1 MPSTFAGI
9 EIGKRSLF
17 AHTQSLYTVGHNISN
32 ADVEGYSRQ
41 RVELKAMDPIY
52 MPQLNR
58 EETPGQ
64 LGQGVIV
71 ESVKRI
77 KDMLL
82 EARIVSETNAEGYWS
97 TRDRYISMLEEIY
110 LEPTDLSVRSLMDEF
125 WVAWQEL
132 SLEPEERATR
142 KVVLERGNTLLNG
155 IHAQYQRLKTTSTM
169 LNDDVILTVN
179 RANVLI
185 KNIANLNEQI
195 VKVQALGDNPNDLLD
210 RRDLLVNELSSLI
223 DITIS
228 EKDPDEFTVYTGG
241 MHIIQGRNYNLF
253 ESVFNPDNEGY
264 TDVVWEGTD
273 NLVDFRGGQI
283 LALLELRDGDVRSEI
298 QKLDLMTINF
308 VDLVNEVHSN
318 AYNLSG
324 ETGVNFFNEIPFVIN
339 NIGNYDRNGD
349 GEFDSTYLFR
359 VSGTNQLNAKDHIGL
374 SGVLTLPGPIE
385 DVTIEYFP
393 TDTVDDLINRIN
405 YSGAEVVTWLNRDG
419 MFSVKGIP
427 VADTDNPDFVIR
439 QLEDSGQFLVG
450 YSGLLRNSGPAGA
463 FDWAQADQINQFVTE
478 NITVAPLPH
487 PASWI
492 EINDEL
498 LKDPGRIA
506 ASFEPGGSSPGD
518 GSAALAIA
526 QLRTKPVMVGDNMSF
541 DDFFAKLVA
550 DIGSKGEQ
558 SEIELRT
565 IIQVLMDLNE
575 IKSSISGVNIDEE
588 LTNVIKF
595 QHGYNAAA
603 RFISEVDKMLDVII
617 NRMGV

>member
-1 MPSTFAGI
+1 MPSTFSGI

-32 ADVEGYSRQ
+32 ADVDGYSRQ

-71 ESVKRI
+71 DNVTRI

-82 EARIVSETNAEGYWS
+82 ESRIVEETNAEGYWS
-97 TRDRYISMLEEIY
+97 TRDNYIGMLEQIY
-110 LEPTDLSVRSLMDEF
+110 LEPTELSVRSLMDQF
-125 WVAWQEL
+125 WLAWQEL
-132 SLEPEERATR
+132 SIEPEEAATR

-155 IHAQYQRLKTTSTM
+155 IHDQYQRLKTTRTM
-169 LNDDVILTVN
+169 LNDDVIATVYK
-179 RANVLI
+179 ANVLI
-185 KNIANLNEQI
+185 KNIADLNEQI
-195 VKVQALGDNPNDLLD
+195 VKVQAMGDNPNDLMD
-210 RRDLLVNELSSLI
+210 RRDLLVNDLSSLI

-253 ESVFNPDNEGY
+253 ENVFNPNNEGY
-264 TDVVWEGTD
+264 ADVVWAGTD
-273 NLVDFRGGQI
+273 NQVNIRGGQL

-298 QKLDLMTINF
+298 QKLDLMAINF

-318 AYNLSG
+318 AYDLSG
-324 ETGVNFFNEIPFVIN
+324 ETGINFFNEIPFVIN

-349 GEFDSTYLFR
+349 GQFDSTYLFR
-359 VSGTNQLNAKDHIGL
+359 VSGTNGLNSKDQIGL

-385 DVTIEYFP
+385 AVNIEYFP
-393 TDTVDDLINRIN
+393 TDTVDDLINRLN
-405 YSGAEVVTWLNRDG
+405 HSGAEVVAWLNRDG
-419 MFSVKGIP
+419 MLSIKGIP
-427 VADTDNPDFVIR
+427 VAGTNNPDFVIR
-439 QLEDSGQFLVG
+439 SLEDSGQFLVG
-450 YSGLLRNSGPAGA
+450 YAGLLEQSGPDGA
-463 FDWAQADQINQFVTE
+463 FNWAQADQINQFVTE
-478 NITVAPLPH
+478 NFTVAPLPH
-487 PASWI
+487 PSSWV
-492 EINDEL
+492 EINDVI
-498 LKDPGRIA
+498 LKDPGKIA

-526 QLRTKPVMVGDNMSF
+526 QLRTKPVMVGDNYSF
-541 DDFFAKLVA
+541 DDFFAKVVA
-550 DIGSKGEQ
+550 DIGGKGEQ
-558 SEIELRT
+558 AEIEIQT
-565 IIQVLMDLNE
+565 ITKVLMDLNQL
-575 IKSSISGVNIDEE
+575 KASISGVNIDEE
-588 LTNVIKF
+588 LANVIKF